1 MSDQAGLI
9 NGKRSANREQQTLP
23 GGLRTPAE
31 KDVLFSRIRWLLLLY
46 QERHRKGAVGVVGC
60 WGRPSCEQGYT
71 VSC

>member
-31 KDVLFSRIRWLLLLY
+31 KDVLFFQGSGSFWCCIRRDTGRVLLEVLGAGEGPAVSRATR
-46 QERHRKGAVGVVGC
+46 
-60 WGRPSCEQGYT
+60 
-71 VSC
+71 